1 MTYEEA
7 VKLALNGEERGFGY
21 LYEQTY
27 KSKLYLSLQY
37 MKNET
42 DAEDVLQDAYVRA
55 FTNLSSLKNPEHFS
69 SWLGQI
75 VANTAKNALQKK
87 NPILFADVTPDGSEE
102 DFEPEIEDTSI
113 ENQPELSYTRE
124 ETRQMVQEMIDS
136 LSDEQRVSILMY
148 YMDDLS
154 IKEIA
159 EALNC
164 SENTVKS
171 RLNYGRKNLK
181 AKAEDMQKK
190 GYKLY
195 SFAPLL
201 LLLLLLHND
210 AEAAEMSPA
219 FVAMGRGISDH
230 VFPKI
235 PALTHGAPPKT
246 PGPAPDASGPKP
258 GGPAPGGAA
267 AVKKGAGSAIRIWIN
282 TAAGRIV
289 ITIIIVVVIGGG
301 IFGIS
306 QLTRGRNPEMEVPT
320 AEEPAPTGN
329 ENAASGDDHLS
340 VELPEEGEDS
350 SNSQQSDEATDV
362 SDDQYGELLEG
373 GMTKSQF
380 EELLGYA
387 PVGMTD
393 GQVSQEDV
401 AWILEDLAF
410 DCFFR
415 FSDSSEKL
423 IGVEG
428 SYQNQYSDDYGDIDG
443 YFEFNLSEMN
453 NYLSVLLAEPLT
465 SENLYKGRDDAYNP
479 HISGNTLSVAKE
491 AGDYGLSQKAT
502 ITDAVQAGDTMTI
515 NFSVEL
521 YDSAN
526 TTYEDRYA
534 ILKKTDSGK
543 YRIDS
548 VSKGGADLSAMT
560 SQTDTADSLKDLYA
574 EVLKDVQADKYEFEV
589 QAEDFVVD
597 TAEIYGYK
605 YFLTDMNGN
614 GTLDL
619 VVAKVYNSNTGIG
632 TGVFDWY
639 DTRAFYAEQKENTWN
654 INIASG
660 EIELI
665 SAFTVSGHDGFLAL
679 VDYGRGT
686 GEGDYRWMT
695 VASGALAR
703 GDELSQSQGN
713 TVDWYDASDL
723 SGLSGLD

>member
-7 VKLALNGEERGFGY
+7 VQLALDGEERGFGY

-27 KSKLYLSLQY
+27 KSKLYLALQY
-37 MKNET
+37 MKNES

-87 NPILFADVTPDGSEE
+87 NPILFADVTPKGE
-102 DFEPEIEDTSI
+102 DETFEPEIEDTSI
-113 ENQPELSYTRE
+113 ENQPELNYTRE
-124 ETRQMVQEMIDS
+124 ETRTMVQELIDS

-181 AKAEDMQKK
+181 AKADDMQKK

-210 AEAAEMSPA
+210 AQAAEISPA
-219 FVAMGRGISDH
+219 FVAMGRGISDQ

-235 PALTHGAPPKT
+235 QALTHGTPPKG
-246 PGPAPDASGPKP
+246 PGTAKGAPNPKP
-258 GGPAPGGAA
+258 KAPAPGGVS
-267 AVKKGAGSAIRIWIN
+267 AVQKGAGSAIRIWIN

-289 ITIIIVVVIGGG
+289 ITIVIVVVIGGG
-301 IFGIS
+301 IFGINR
-306 QLTRGRNPEMEVPT
+306 LIRGRNPEVEVPT
-320 AEEPAPTGN
+320 AEEPAPTGS
-329 ENAASGDDHLS
+329 EDAAQGDDHLS
-340 VELPEEGEDS
+340 FELPEEGEDS
-350 SNSQQSDEATDV
+350 SDSKQSTETKNV
-362 SDDQYGELLEG
+362 SDDQYGDLLEG

-393 GQVSQEDV
+393 GQVSKKEV

-410 DCFFR
+410 DSFFR
-415 FSDSSEKL
+415 FSDSPEKL

-428 SYQNQYSDDYGDIDG
+428 TYENQYSDEYGDIDG

-465 SENLYKGRDDAYNP
+465 SENLYTGRDDAYNP
-479 HISGNTLSVAKE
+479 HISGNTLSVVKE

-502 ITDAVQAGDTMTI
+502 ITDAVQSGDTMTI

-521 YDSAN
+521 YDSVN

-534 ILKKTDSGK
+534 ILKQTDSGR

-548 VSKGGADLSAMT
+548 VSKGSADLSAMT
-560 SQTDTADSLKDLYA
+560 SQADTTGSLADLYA

-589 QAEDFVVD
+589 QAEDFIVD
-597 TAEIYGYK
+597 TAVIYGYK

-639 DTRAFYAEQKENTWN
+639 DTRAFYAEQKEDTWN

-665 SAFTVSGHDGFLAL
+665 SAYTSSGHNGFLAT

-703 GDELSQSQGN
+703 GEDLSQPQGN
-713 TVDWYDASDL
+713 VVDWFDASDL
-723 SGLSGLD
+723 SGLSSLD